1 MITVFSLYGI
11 TATANFCWHR
21 KHLKITKSLK
31 YSFNFRCYGFYVTT
45 FKSFIF
51 LLDTSDTYTF
61 NVASIGNECWS
72 KFLTCFIYLKP
83 CKTKYSFSKENFW
96 KNFMEFFC
104 WSQQKFVVAKV
115 GEPYSCKNNSKVIL
129 QVQQNLPKE
138 KSFPKLIFFN
148 LC

>member
-1 MITVFSLYGI
+1 MWVMITVFSLYGI
-11 TATANFCWHR
+11 TATANHWQIFIFLLTSTVLGDH
-21 KHLKITKSLK
+21 K
-31 YSFNFRCYGFYVTT
+31 FYVTT
-45 FKSFIF
+45 FKSFKF
-51 LLDTSDTYTF
+51 LLDTLDTYTF
-61 NVASIGNECWS
+61 KVASIGNECWS

-115 GEPYSCKNNSKVIL
+115 WEPYSCKNNSKVIL

-138 KSFPKLIFFN
+138 KSFPKLIYF
-148 LC
+148 